1 MPNTITAAGTTPLTV
16 RLDTTGQFVLGDA
29 DEGLVSSWVLQ
40 VSGTFSGSL
49 VLRKEVRQST
59 VPAAS
64 APTTTYENFASGNPV
79 AAGTAIT
86 AAGLFKVLC
95 DGCSLI
101 LDYTATSGV
110 MVVEC
115 VPLAG

>member
-1 MPNTITAAGTTPLTV
+1 MANTKNLTTGPLTA
-16 RLDTTGQFVLGDA
+16 RLDTTGSLSLGDA
-29 DEGLVSSWVLQ
+29 HESLVGSWVLQ

-49 VLRKEVRQST
+49 VLRKKVRGS
-59 VPAAS
+59 VVADAS
-64 APTTTYENFASGNPV
+64 APTTDYVNFASGNPV

-86 AAGLFKVLC
+86 AAGLFKVLV
-95 DGCSLI
+95 DGCALI
-101 LDYTATSGV
+101 LDYTATSGE

>member
-1 MPNTITAAGTTPLTV
+1 MANTLGVTTGPLTA
-16 RLDTTGQFVLGDA
+16 RLDTTGRLNIGDA
-29 DEGLVSSWVLQ
+29 HEALVGSWVLQ

-49 VLRKEVRQST
+49 TLRKKVRGS
-59 VPAAS
+59 VVADAS
-64 APTTTYENFASGNPV
+64 APTTDYVNFASGNPV

-86 AAGLFKVLC
+86 AAGLFKVLV
-95 DGCSLI
+95 DGCVLI
-101 LDYTATSGV
+101 LDYTATSGE